1 MNDGGEAWVEA
12 LWFSRVAARSG
23 ARWWSGGGWPRLWCP
38 AGAET
43 GWSCSGCGRARSGPG
58 WAPAFGG
65 GWPWSRLLRRW
76 CRLPTWA
83 EFHGCCVQW
92 RWRPSSDPRRR
103 PQVRLQGLRLGLSTL
118 AAARWS
124 GRRVIPAMT
133 ASSSSSE
140 ALSKGTSSSLDR
152 GRSDQGRMWRL
163 LT

>member
-58 WAPAFGG
+58 WAPAVVGRGPGCFGG
-65 GWPWSRLLRRW
+65 GAGRLSTWAQWPWRPPLIRFGTVRR
-76 CRLPTWA
+76 P
-83 EFHGCCVQW
+83 
-92 RWRPSSDPRRR
+92 